1 MSANN
6 NHHASAVSDVA
17 AAACGHWP
25 MVLASL
31 GIDVPGGRKHGPC
44 PACGGKDRF
53 RLDDKG
59 GRGTFICNECGAG
72 DGLDLVAKVTRKPL
86 KEAAAMVAPLVGLN
100 GAGMDPAE
108 RERLQQQQ
116 QAREAQECKQADIKR
131 KKAARRAADIMQ
143 DCERG
148 QSSYL
153 VRKGLGWGKG
163 AMNRTLILIAEE
175 SFPPGSTVVPLLN
188 GAGDLVNVQ
197 LIRDD
202 GTKSYL
208 AGGQKNEAYHRID
221 GETLVAVVEGYAT
234 GLSVHLTTGAT
245 VYCAMDC
252 GNLVNVATIARRQ
265 HPEAQI
271 LLCGDNDATKK
282 GNPGKTKAEQAAQA

>member
-1 MSANN
+1 MSN
-6 NHHASAVSDVA
+6 STTFVSDVSA
-17 AAACGHWP
+17 AASGHWP
-25 MVLASL
+25 YVLGEL
-31 GIDVPGGRKHGPC
+31 GINIPRNGKHGPC
-44 PACGGKDRF
+44 PACGGDDRF
-53 RLDDKG
+53 RLDDKE
-59 GRGTFICNECGAG
+59 GRGTFFCNECGAG
-72 DGLDLVAKVTRKPL
+72 DGLDLVARVIRKPL

-108 RERLQQQQ
+108 RERLHQQQ
-116 QAREAQECKQADIKR
+116 QARAEKECKQDEMRR
-131 KKAARRAADIMQ
+131 KKAARRANDVLQ

-163 AMNRTLILIAEE
+163 AMNRTMIVVAEE
-175 SFPPGSTVVPLLN
+175 RFPPGSTVVPLTN
-188 GAGDLVNVQ
+188 EAGDLVNVQ

-202 GTKSYL
+202 GFKSYL